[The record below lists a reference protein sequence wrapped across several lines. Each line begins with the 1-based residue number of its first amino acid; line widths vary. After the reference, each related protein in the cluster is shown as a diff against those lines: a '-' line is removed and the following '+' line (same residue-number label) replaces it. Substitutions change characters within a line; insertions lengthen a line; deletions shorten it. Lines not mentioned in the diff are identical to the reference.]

1 MLEPVIKY
9 LSEPTL
15 TFAHGQ
21 KAMDPRDGLMLFGP
35 FDANR
40 YFGQMNIGIIGPNRL
55 RRLMIDYLHVLDK
68 PVFSDEDV
76 NKHPTFLGLE
86 SVLGVFV
93 NYENIPQIDISEN
106 SIKEALRHQDNH
118 VRVHKLV
125 SIYVD
130 KITDYLNE
138 EERPVNLWL
147 VVIPEGIYTHGRP
160 KSSALKMGG
169 VIKSSVSRQVLK
181 NRQQNLF
188 EEFNNEEEAFRKAY
202 EYEVNFH
209 NQMKARLLGSGI
221 TTQIIRES
229 KISFSGMDT
238 KQQLQ
243 EEKIKTAKA
252 WNLAVALYYKMG
264 GLPWKMGDV
273 RQGVCYLGIVY
284 KKTQDKGKNACCA
297 AQMFLDSG
305 DGMVFRGNV
314 GPWWNEE
321 TGEYHL
327 DKADAKKIIS
337 RAMQS
342 YFSQF
347 NRYPTEVFIHAKT
360 YFNDEEWDGFQEA
373 AEGKSQIIGV
383 RIRNNNVFKLY
394 REHQYSVPRG
404 LMLQYDDNKAFL
416 WTKGYIPR
424 FKTQI
429 GLETPNPLDIQ
440 IDRGNGNVETV
451 CKDIL
456 SLSKLNYNACIYGD
470 GLPVTLKFAESI
482 GEILTSA
489 KHINGGVLPFK
500 FYI

>member
-21 KAMDPRDGLMLFGP
+21 KAIDPRDGLMLFGP

-40 YFGQMNIGIIGPNRL
+40 YYGQMNIGIIGPNRL

-68 PVFSDEDV
+68 PVFSDEHV

-221 TTQIIRES
+221 TTQIIRE
-229 KISFSGMDT
+229 
-238 KQQLQ
+238 
-243 EEKIKTAKA
+243 
-252 WNLAVALYYKMG
+252 
-264 GLPWKMGDV
+264 
-273 RQGVCYLGIVY
+273 
-284 KKTQDKGKNACCA
+284 
-297 AQMFLDSG
+297 
-305 DGMVFRGNV
+305 
-314 GPWWNEE
+314 
-321 TGEYHL
+321 
-327 DKADAKKIIS
+327 
-337 RAMQS
+337 
-342 YFSQF
+342 
-347 NRYPTEVFIHAKT
+347 
-360 YFNDEEWDGFQEA
+360 
-373 AEGKSQIIGV
+373 
-383 RIRNNNVFKLY
+383 
-394 REHQYSVPRG
+394 
-404 LMLQYDDNKAFL
+404 
-416 WTKGYIPR
+416 
-424 FKTQI
+424 
-429 GLETPNPLDIQ
+429 
-440 IDRGNGNVETV
+440 
-451 CKDIL
+451 
-456 SLSKLNYNACIYGD
+456 
-470 GLPVTLKFAESI
+470 
-482 GEILTSA
+482 
-489 KHINGGVLPFK
+489 
-500 FYI
+500 